1 MYDGGFLSTYLTDMN
16 VTRTIER
23 KSFSHNKAKKQTRK
37 FWSQLFGLFALNLKL
52 KYLMIWRKF
61 SSNKPGTDIESLHF
75 QILVNIFLF
84 QIHFLIWFLSR

>member
-1 MYDGGFLSTYLTDMN
+1 MYDGGFQSTYLTDMN

-61 SSNKPGTDIESLHF
+61 SSNKPGTDIL
-75 QILVNIFLF
+75 LNIFLF

>member
-61 SSNKPGTDIESLHF
+61 SSNKPGTDIL
-75 QILVNIFLF
+75 LNIFLF

>member
-37 FWSQLFGLFALNLKL
+37 FWSQLFALFALNLKL
-52 KYLMIWRKF
+52 KYLMIWKKF
-61 SSNKPGTDIESLHF
+61 SLYKPGTDIEKLALS
-75 QILVNIFLF
+75 NIG
-84 QIHFLIWFLSR
+84 